1 MLKAIINENVF
12 IFLLGMK
19 QASSNKSYYV
29 EIDEEKRNHSEKN
42 GLPFKVNYNFSCFGF
57 E

>member
-19 QASSNKSYYV
+19 QVSSNKSYYV